1 MQNVIDFYL
10 IWRREK
16 DTPNPQRG
24 EMRNTNL
31 EIDFKSDSDVKLFHR
46 NYSHNNYT
54 FLAVKVLQRTYV
66 FLILEW

>member
-10 IWRREK
+10 IWRRET

-31 EIDFKSDSDVKLFHR
+31 EIDFK
-46 NYSHNNYT
+46 
-54 FLAVKVLQRTYV
+54 VKV
-66 FLILEW
+66 